1 MQLGSTNYVKHVL
14 IFLTE
19 LENLR
24 IHRPDL
30 YAVMRNNPSEYL
42 DEVCPHS
49 TDVLYSALNLSSFRL
64 DSLFLLYSAQ
74 A

>member
-1 MQLGSTNYVKHVL
+1 MQLGSTNYVKHIL

-42 DEVCPHS
+42 DEVCPPS
-49 TDVLYSALNLSSFRL
+49 TDVL
-64 DSLFLLYSAQ
+64 
-74 A
+74 